1 MIPHEIAPGEHAS
14 SGLTL
19 DDGEAELG
27 FAEPPNTED
36 VDRKHGDAHDG
47 GVACLVAGVGVPE
60 GEEDRGCGDF
70 DGDGD
75 RVRVEV
81 IPSAENVNL
90 TVVR

>member
-1 MIPHEIAPGEHAS
+1 MTGTTLGEHVKLT
-14 SGLTL
+14 LTL
-19 DDGEAELG
+19 DDREAELG

-60 GEEDRGCGDF
+60 REEDGRGGDF